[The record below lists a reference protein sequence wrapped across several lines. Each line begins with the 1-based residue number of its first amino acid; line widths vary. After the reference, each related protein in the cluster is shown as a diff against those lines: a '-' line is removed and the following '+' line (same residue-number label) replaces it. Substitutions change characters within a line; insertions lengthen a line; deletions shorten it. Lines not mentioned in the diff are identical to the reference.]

1 MARTGFPSPNLGE
14 VPYRGEV
21 HRGEHEPILGRDLF
35 EAVQAKRAANAV
47 ARQVRL
53 RGAAAILTGRLFDD
67 RGNRMGP
74 THANKLGVR
83 VAGDFAESEGQSRQH
98 RPRAGPRGRDPR
110 VRSAVSSAAQSGEAA
125 TASSFRALGGTK
137 QYLAGLPAITQRKAA
152 GQGQQADPNPRE
164 QDDARRQA
172 YDRYRR

>member
-1 MARTGFPSPNLGE
+1 VGSLAHLLKNRFYLGE

-67 RGNRMGP
+67 RGNHMGP

-83 VAGDFAESEGQSRQH
+83 YRYYVSQAILQNRKVEAGSIARVPAPEVETLARDRPSH
-98 RPRAGPRGRDPR
+98 RPHRVGRPRQRAAFA
-110 VRSAVSSAAQSGEAA
+110 RSAAPNNIS
-125 TASSFRALGGTK
+125 RAFW
-137 QYLAGLPAITQRKAA
+137 P
-152 GQGQQADPNPRE
+152 
-164 QDDARRQA
+164 
-172 YDRYRR
+172 